1 VPKSPDIIPAPRELR
16 VSAGAPFILTPAT
29 AIRHDAA
36 SAPAAAWF
44 SRWLG
49 LDGKAAANGAA
60 AITLAVDPAL
70 NGDLGAEGYRL
81 SSDASGVVIRGAAPA
96 GVFYGVQTLRQLLPP
111 DAEQSGLRTQN
122 GRLEVPAVTIV
133 DSPRF
138 GWRGAMLDVSRHFA
152 SVAEVKRFLD
162 LMVLHK
168 LNVFHWHLVDDQGWR
183 IEIKRYPRLTEI
195 GAWRAET
202 SRRDDETKGDGVPHG
217 GFYTQDEIR
226 AVVAYAAERFIRIV
240 PEIELPGHSSAA
252 LAAYPH
258 LGNTDVPEYQPKV
271 QCLWGIIKET
281 YAPKPETFQFLDDVF
296 TEVLELFP
304 GKFVH
309 IGGDEAM
316 KDQWEK
322 SPTAQAFMKAHDLK
336 DTHELQSW
344 FVRRTE
350 KFLSD
355 RGRRLIGWDEIQEGG
370 LAPGAAMM
378 AWRDVKWAVQAA
390 RAGHDVVLA
399 PHTHTYLNFTESN
412 TGGDEDRWGME
423 TTLEKV
429 YSFEPLPEDLEP
441 AHHARVLGGQGQI
454 WREDIPGWARLEYML
469 FPRLTALSEVLWTPA
484 KQKNY
489 AEFRERLRRMLARF
503 DRMGVA
509 YRRSAL
515 PPKAPTA

>member
-1 VPKSPDIIPAPRELR
+1 VATSPHIIPAPREIK
-16 VSAGAPFILTPAT
+16 VTPGAPFVLTAAT
-29 AIRHDAA
+29 ALRADAG

-49 LDGKAAANGAA
+49 LGEAVPGKNAGIIAL
-60 AITLAVDPAL
+60 TVDSSQE
-70 NGDLGAEGYRL
+70 GELGHEGYHL
-81 SSDASGVVIRGAAPA
+81 ACDEAGVSIRGATPA
-96 GVFYGVQTLRQLLPP
+96 GVFYGVQTLRQLLP
-111 DAEQSGLRTQN
+111 ANVEESGLRTTN
-122 GRLEVPAVTIV
+122 GRIEVAAVTII
-133 DSPRF
+133 DRPRF
-138 GWRGAMLDVSRHFA
+138 GWRGAMLDVSRYFA

-162 LMVLHK
+162 LMALHK

-183 IEIKRYPRLTEI
+183 IEIKKYPRLTEI
-195 GAWRAET
+195 GAWRAE
-202 SRRDDETKGDGVPHG
+202 SPRRDEETKGDGVLHG
-217 GFYTQDEIR
+217 GFYTQEEIR
-226 AVVAYAAERFIRIV
+226 EVVAYAAELFIRIV

-271 QCLWGIIKET
+271 QCHWGIITET
-281 YAPKPETFQFLDDVF
+281 YSPKPETFQFFDDVF
-296 TEVLELFP
+296 TEVLDLFP
-304 GKFVH
+304 GTFVH

-322 SPTAQAFMKAHDLK
+322 SAIAQSFMKANGLR

-350 KFLSD
+350 KFLAD

-378 AWRDVKWAVQAA
+378 AWRDVKWAVEAA

-399 PHTHTYLNFTESN
+399 PCSHTYLNFTESN
-412 TGGDEDRWGME
+412 VGGDEDRWGME

-429 YSFEPLPEDLEP
+429 YSYDPMPGDLEP
-441 AHHARVLGGQGQI
+441 AHRARVLGGQGQL
-454 WREDIPGWARLEYML
+454 WREDIPGWARLEYMA
-469 FPRLTALSEVLWTPA
+469 FPRLTALAEVLWTAPEL
-484 KQKNY
+484 KNY
-489 AEFRERLRRMLARF
+489 DDFRERLRRMLSRL
-503 DRMGVA
+503 DRLGVG

-515 PPKAPTA
+515 PKK

>member
-1 VPKSPDIIPAPRELR
+1 MPKPPDIVPAPRELR
-16 VSAGAPFILTPAT
+16 VSDRAPFILTPAT

-49 LDGKAAANGAA
+49 LDGKARANGAPA
-60 AITLAVDPAL
+60 VTLAVDPAL
-70 NGDLGAEGYRL
+70 SGDLGAEGYRL
-81 SSDASGVVIRGAAPA
+81 TSIASGVVIRGAAPA

-122 GRLEVPAVTIV
+122 GRLEVPDVTIV

-162 LMVLHK
+162 LMALHK

-226 AVVAYAAERFIRIV
+226 AVVAYAAERFIRVV

-304 GKFVH
+304 GKFIH
-309 IGGDEAM
+309 IGGDEAL
-316 KDQWEK
+316 KEQWEK
-322 SPTAQAFMKAHDLK
+322 SAIAQAFMKAHGLK

-429 YSFEPLPEDLEP
+429 YSYEPMPEDLEP
-441 AHHARVLGGQGQI
+441 EHHARVLGGQGQI

-469 FPRLTALSEVLWTPA
+469 FPRLTALSEVLWTQP

-489 AEFRERLRRMLARF
+489 ADFRERLRRMLARF
-503 DRMGVA
+503 DRMGVG

-515 PPKAPTA
+515 PPKTP